1 MDNLKKGIDKM
12 KTKSYEESLDFLAKD
27 EEEAIKGYDEVIGS
41 LDGEIVEQ
49 LKKIREEEVA
59 HLEFLRKAKE
69 DKTLKYEH

>member
-1 MDNLKKGIDKM
+1 MMTI
-12 KTKSYEESLDFLAKD
+12 
-27 EEEAIKGYDEVIGS
+27 
-41 LDGEIVEQ
+41 EQ